1 VITVARVLVA
11 AALVTC
17 LLGAGCASRHEQ
29 TVTTE
34 ASVSSS
40 TTGTPTTTTNAAPIA
55 LAPRTVSAPSYR
67 RNTLILEGSAP
78 SGAVYDYVHDCMG
91 GKLLVDD
98 TESGKTIVSAES
110 GKVVKRLPGPQRPG
124 WFMGNIDFSER
135 WAVWYETPVSSEEEW
150 ALYCLDLEKTEP
162 QLLSSA
168 ISGEVQFPLFSLVG
182 DRVVWYENRHQ
193 GSQILSATLY
203 YRDLST
209 GDAWQLQGTDQ
220 AFDLPQ
226 IVGDRVWWMEY
237 TASDGT
243 NTLLRSAALAD
254 GQAYPPIHLQNSDW
268 VYYWP
273 AVSESGAVA
282 WIVRG
287 YQLPD
292 EGTLYVQ
299 MQDGRR
305 FSLEGTARTVR
316 FIGDLLVYDS
326 LVVEGG
332 IEREIITAVDLE
344 TETKWIVEASDVG
357 ESGDSWTMAIIRSR
371 PDNTLVLQRPYRPQ
385 GVLAGLEVQLV
396 RIPES

>member
-1 VITVARVLVA
+1 MITVARMLFA
-11 AALVTC
+11 AALVAC

-29 TVTTE
+29 AVTTE
-34 ASVSSS
+34 APVSSS
-40 TTGTPTTTTNAAPIA
+40 TTGISATTAGAAPIA
-55 LAPRTVSAPSYR
+55 LALRTVSAPSYT

-78 SGAVYDYVHDCMG
+78 SGGVYDWVYDCVD

-98 TESGKTIVSAES
+98 TESGKTVFDAES
-110 GKVVKRLPGPQRPG
+110 GEVVKHLPGPQRPG
-124 WFMGNIDFSER
+124 WFMGNIDLSER
-135 WAVWYETPVSSEEEW
+135 WAVWYETPERSEEEW
-150 ALYCLDLEKTEP
+150 ALYYLDLEKTEP
-162 QLLSSA
+162 QLLSA
-168 ISGEVQFPLFSLVG
+168 AMSGDVQIPLFSLVG
-182 DRVVWYENRHQ
+182 DRLVWPENQHQ
-193 GSQILSATLY
+193 GSQILGATLHC
-203 YRDLST
+203 RNLST

-220 AFDLPQ
+220 AFGLPQ

-243 NTLLRSAALAD
+243 NTLLRSAGLAD
-254 GQAYPPIHLQNSDW
+254 GQAYPPIRLQNDDW

-273 AVSESGAVA
+273 AISESGAVA

-287 YQLPD
+287 DPLPD

-316 FIGDLLVYDS
+316 LIGDLLVYDS

-332 IEREIITAVDLE
+332 VEREIITAVDLE

-396 RIPES
+396 RIPQL